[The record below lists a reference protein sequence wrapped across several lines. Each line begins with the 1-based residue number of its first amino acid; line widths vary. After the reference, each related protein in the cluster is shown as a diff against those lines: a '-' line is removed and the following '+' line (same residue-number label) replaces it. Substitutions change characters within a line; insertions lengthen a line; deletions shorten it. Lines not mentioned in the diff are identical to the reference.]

1 MLQRDLVA
9 GNYTLAMLQRG
20 LLIKAAQNAV
30 TAVTTTTTTTT
41 TTKAAGRKKREE
53 EGNVAI
59 SNTVVFA
66 NAMSLRFTSSYS
78 FKKCTHEQAYL
89 LTTWLGLKKLKL
101 YMTTDPDD

>member
-1 MLQRDLVA
+1 MLQRDLAA

-66 NAMSLRFTSSYS
+66 NAMSFTFYVVV
-78 FKKCTHEQAYL
+78 FFQKMYTR
-89 LTTWLGLKKLKL
+89 TGLPTY
-101 YMTTDPDD
+101 YMARLEKAEIVHDYRPR